1 MRKQKARDSWIEIKI
16 FSLFS
21 ALMASSDD
29 ISSFISKNKP
39 IWDRQNGKDRHNKHK
54 MHIDTEH
61 YKNTNYKLSQKKRIS
76 HYNVANFRL
85 RKPAHLNAVMIT
97 YQTIIVC
104 RVI

>member
-1 MRKQKARDSWIEIKI
+1 
-16 FSLFS
+16 
-21 ALMASSDD
+21 
-29 ISSFISKNKP
+29 
-39 IWDRQNGKDRHNKHK
+39 